1 MTSRFGSRNRRAL
14 QLCLSGLAGLVILI
28 LSQAGVHAQVSA
40 NLTPVDDKAVKSM
53 LDHDKGKVV
62 LINFFAS
69 WCAPCHQEFPDI
81 VKLYDK
87 YKDQGLDVIA
97 VSMNDVTE
105 KPDMEAFIKEMK
117 PPFTVYLTSSTED
130 SAYKAFY
137 DVWNTQD
144 GDTLPMSMIY
154 DRAGKLQHYYPK
166 ERNYAQMEQDI
177 TPLLAAK

>member
-1 MTSRFGSRNRRAL
+1 MDNPFALRKRRTWRF
-14 QLCLSGLAGLVILI
+14 CLSGLGVLLVLI
-28 LSQAGVHAQVSA
+28 LSPSGLHAQSPA
-40 NLTPVDDKAVKSM
+40 NLTSVDDKAVKTM
-53 LDHDKGKVV
+53 LDDAKGKVV
-62 LINFFAS
+62 LLNFFAS
-69 WCAPCHQEFPDI
+69 WCAPCHKEFPDI

-87 YKDQGLDVIA
+87 YQDQGLVVIA
-97 VSMNDVTE
+97 VSMNDATE

-117 PPFTVYLTSSTED
+117 PPFTVYLTSSTDD

-137 DVWNTQD
+137 ETWNTQD

-166 ERNYAQMEQDI
+166 ERNYVQMEQDI

>member
-1 MTSRFGSRNRRAL
+1 MIIDSRFRKRRSLHLCFSAL
-14 QLCLSGLAGLVILI
+14 AALLALT
-28 LSQAGVHAQVSA
+28 LSQAGVHAQSQA
-40 NLTPVDDKAVKSM
+40 NLTQVDDKAVKSM
-53 LDHDKGKVV
+53 LDNDKGKVV
-62 LINFFAS
+62 LLNFFAS
-69 WCAPCHQEFPDI
+69 WCAPCHKEFPDI

-87 YKDQGLDVIA
+87 YKDQGLAVIA
-97 VSMNDVTE
+97 VSMNDATE
-105 KPDMEAFIKEMK
+105 KPDMQAFLSEMK
-117 PPFTVYLTSSTED
+117 PPFTVYLTSSTDD

-154 DRAGKLQHYYPK
+154 DRDGKLQHYYPK

>member
-1 MTSRFGSRNRRAL
+1 MNPHFPTPSRRVL
-14 QLCLSGLAGLVILI
+14 QLCLSGLAAVVVLI
-28 LSQAGVHAQVSA
+28 LSQAGVHAQAPA
-40 NLTPVDDKAVKSM
+40 NLAPVDDKAVKSM
-53 LDHDKGKVV
+53 VEHDKGKVV
-62 LINFFAS
+62 LLNFFAS
-69 WCAPCHQEFPDI
+69 WCAPCHKEFPDI

-144 GDTLPMSMIY
+144 GDTLPMSIIY
-154 DRAGKLQHYYPK
+154 DRDGKLQHYYPK
-166 ERNYAQMEQDI
+166 ERNYAQMEQDV
-177 TPLLAAK
+177 TPLLAAH